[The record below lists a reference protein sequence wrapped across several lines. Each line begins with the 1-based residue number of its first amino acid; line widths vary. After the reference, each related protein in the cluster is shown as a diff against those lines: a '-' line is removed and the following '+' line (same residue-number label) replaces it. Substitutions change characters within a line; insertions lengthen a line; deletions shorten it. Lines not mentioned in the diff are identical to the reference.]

1 MINAIKTNTNNI
13 YLYFEKIPF
22 FKKNKNNL
30 KFHEQATILVH
41 A

>member
-1 MINAIKTNTNNI
+1 MNAIKTNTNNI
-13 YLYFEKIPF
+13 YLYFDKIPF
-22 FKKNKNNL
+22 KKKKKTNL